1 MDFYELGT
9 NITLRVGAFHRQIA
23 RHDRSNSPQARSG
36 GEGDE
41 EQIINQ
47 RGSRQQVNRFLR
59 TRCQKGAYGWGSQM
73 PLSS

>member
-9 NITLRVGAFHRQIA
+9 NITPRVGAFHRRIA
-23 RHDRSNSPQARSG
+23 GHDRSNSPRAQSG

-47 RGSRQQVNRFLR
+47 HGSRQRVNRFLQ
-59 TRCQKGAYGWGSQM
+59 TGCQEGAYGWGSQM